1 VLSKSLLTIIYFQ
14 ICISPGIPKVKS
26 LNKIGFF
33 KLFSR
38 VRRDVLEGTW
48 DEMVDDLDD
57 NIELEKRATGNE
69 TDSRFKR
76 QAEIPDIPD
85 QDNTK

>member
-1 VLSKSLLTIIYFQ
+1 LVFLKLS
-14 ICISPGIPKVKS
+14 
-26 LNKIGFF
+26 
-33 KLFSR
+33 SR

-48 DEMVDDLDD
+48 DEMIDDLDD
-57 NIELEKRATGNE
+57 NIELEKRAAGNE
-69 TDSRFKR
+69 TDSRSRR